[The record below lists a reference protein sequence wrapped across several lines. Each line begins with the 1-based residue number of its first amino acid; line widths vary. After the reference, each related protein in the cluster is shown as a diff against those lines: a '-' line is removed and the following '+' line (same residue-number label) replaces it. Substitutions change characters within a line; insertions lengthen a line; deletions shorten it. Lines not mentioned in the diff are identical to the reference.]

1 MLVEQLAQ
9 FIPVLLLPV
18 RGGPPPPLLAFGE
31 EERPLEVLHLGAG
44 AGAGLCVGTAPDGGP
59 GRAVHLAV
67 VCTGVTELGA
77 ALPAPLAAHS
87 GEGRAARQALTWGR
101 GQLGK

>member
-44 AGAGLCVGTAPDGGP
+44 AGAGYV
-59 GRAVHLAV
+59 
-67 VCTGVTELGA
+67 
-77 ALPAPLAAHS
+77 
-87 GEGRAARQALTWGR
+87 
-101 GQLGK
+101 